1 MLTFN
6 KTTPLRTQVAKW
18 RTNVEQIALVP
29 TLGNLHDGHQSLMAM
44 AREKADFVV
53 VSIFVNPTQFGLGE
67 DYENYPRTME
77 ADTAKLVEAGVDA
90 LFAPLVG
97 EVYPNGYQQSTH
109 VEVPELSD
117 ILCGAARPGHFR
129 GVATVVCKLFN
140 MVLPD
145 LAVFGEKDWQQLM
158 VIRHMVSDLAMPVQI
173 YGAPTIR
180 EADGLAISS
189 RNQYLTDKERT
200 AAARLHATMSE
211 ATKRIRRGDRNFV
224 NIESE
229 ALEDLAEVGFKPDY
243 FVVRRARDLMPPEE
257 PDAFEDLRVLAA
269 AWLGK
274 ARLIDNIPV
283 A

>member
-1 MLTFN
+1 
-6 KTTPLRTQVAKW
+6 
-18 RTNVEQIALVP
+18 
-29 TLGNLHDGHQSLMAM
+29 
-44 AREKADFVV
+44 
-53 VSIFVNPTQFGLGE
+53 LGE

-77 ADTAKLVEAGVDA
+77 ADTAALEEAGVDA

-97 EVYPNGYQQSTH
+97 EVYPNGFEESTH
-109 VEVPELSD
+109 VEVPVLSD
-117 ILCGAARPGHFR
+117 ILCGAVRRGHFR

-173 YGAPTIR
+173 YGAQTIR
-180 EADGLAISS
+180 ETDGLAKSS
-189 RNQYLTDKERT
+189 RNQYLSAGERAT
-200 AAARLHATMSE
+200 AARLHATMDAA
-211 ATKRIRRGDRNFV
+211 ATRIRRGDRNFAA
-224 NIESE
+224 IESE
-229 ALEDLAEVGFKPDY
+229 ALEDLAEAGFKPDY
-243 FVVRRARDLMPPEE
+243 FAVRRAMDLMPPEE

-283 A
+283 S